1 MSGGGTFPLKIL
13 DEPMA
18 METRRLDG
26 AFEKWAIMEV
36 RSSRMK
42 SGSQKNFTRPLLRQ
56 DHKEEL
62 SRSPMHTNGQDGE
75 TTAATQ
81 Q

>member
-26 AFEKWAIMEV
+26 AFEKRAIMEV

-42 SGSQKNFTRPLLRQ
+42 SGSQKNFVRPLKAGSQGGALLIADAHER
-56 DHKEEL
+56 
-62 SRSPMHTNGQDGE
+62 SRWRDYNS
-75 TTAATQ
+75 TQ